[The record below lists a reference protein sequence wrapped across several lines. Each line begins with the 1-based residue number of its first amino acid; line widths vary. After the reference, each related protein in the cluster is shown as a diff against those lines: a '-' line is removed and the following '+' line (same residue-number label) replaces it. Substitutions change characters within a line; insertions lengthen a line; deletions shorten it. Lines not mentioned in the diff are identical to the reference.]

1 VTFAPPF
8 ACVKCGKPPRQVY
21 GSAEWH
27 AANDPIGGYCCCGYG
42 LFEAQ
47 QMTEPRKPGRPRLPD
62 SERYS
67 ERVEIRCTK
76 AQREKLD
83 RLGGVAWIRER
94 IDRAREPT

>member
-1 VTFAPPF
+1 VVDYRVAAFA
-8 ACVKCGKPPRQVY
+8 
-21 GSAEWH
+21 
-27 AANDPIGGYCCCGYG
+27 
-42 LFEAQ
+42 
-47 QMTEPRKPGRPRLPD
+47 MTEPRKPGRPRLPD

-94 IDRAREPT
+94 IDKARM